1 MDHIDETAQI
11 HSDDV
16 VMMIVNQ
23 IEQGIAAGLPEICDC
38 FLRALTA
45 LRRHAVATPA
55 SPISQAQQ
63 ALLVDRFA
71 HVQQFLTAQSRP
83 SKEPEVARMFSG
95 VQYLIRCWGQPRSAE
110 APFIVQGTILH
121 AAILCQTAE
130 TALTYLCLTT
140 WDLNMQQQLTLER
153 SLLFQSLIDSAAE
166 VVAGGG
172 EA

>member
-1 MDHIDETAQI
+1 
-11 HSDDV
+11 
-16 VMMIVNQ
+16 
-23 IEQGIAAGLPEICDC
+23 
-38 FLRALTA
+38 
-45 LRRHAVATPA
+45 
-55 SPISQAQQ
+55 
-63 ALLVDRFA
+63 
-71 HVQQFLTAQSRP
+71 
-83 SKEPEVARMFSG
+83 MFSG

-140 WDLNMQQQLTLER
+140 WDLNMQQQLTSER

-166 VVAGGG
+166 VLAGGG

>member
-1 MDHIDETAQI
+1 MEPQ
-11 HSDDV
+11 SN
-16 VMMIVNQ
+16 NQ
-23 IEQGIAAGLPEICDC
+23 IDSTAVVQMIIKQVDDGIATGLPDICDC
-38 FLRALTA
+38 FLRALTF
-45 LRRHAVATPA
+45 LRRHAVATLA
-55 SPISQAQQ
+55 TPISQAQQ
-63 ALLVDRFA
+63 AVLVDRFA
-71 HVQQFLTAQSRP
+71 HVQQFLTAQSSP

-140 WDLNMQQQLTLER
+140 WDLNMQQLAWER
-153 SLLFQSLIDSAAE
+153 SLLFQGLIDSAAE
-166 VVAGGG
+166 VLAGGG